1 MKKTYIKNATII
13 NEGNSFKG
21 SVLIEDEKIAKIYKD
36 DKDIQADEVIDATGL
51 LLIPGVIDDQ
61 VHFREPGLTHKAD
74 IYTESR
80 AAAAG
85 GVSSFME
92 MPNTNPQTITIS
104 ELNKKFE
111 IAENSSLVNYSFYLG
126 ATNDNLDEIKKIDPT
141 TTCGVKVFMGSSTGN
156 MLVDQKT
163 SLEGIFAES
172 PVLIATHCEDEET
185 IRENTVYFLE
195 KFGQDVPF
203 SAHPLIRSA
212 EACYKSSS
220 LAVGLAE
227 KYNSRLHILHIST
240 EKELSLF
247 RNDIQ
252 SQEKKITAEVCVHHL
267 LFNDSDYEEK
277 KSWIKWNPAIKT
289 EKDRKALFEGLLN
302 GKLDVIATD
311 HAPHTAEEKSNLYF
325 KAPSGGPMVQHSLV
339 SMFEFYKKGLISR
352 EMIIDKMCHKPA
364 ELFQVDRRGFIREG
378 YYADLVLLDPEKEW
392 TVDPSN
398 ILYKCGWSP
407 LLNTRFSTSVE
418 KTFVNGQLV
427 YDNGKTSKNN
437 YGIALRF
444 NR

>member
-1 MKKTYIKNATII
+1 M
-13 NEGNSFKG
+13 
-21 SVLIEDEKIAKIYKD
+21 IENDRIAKIITD
-36 DKDIQADEVIDATGL
+36 NTTIHADEVIDATGL

-85 GVSSFME
+85 GVTSFME
-92 MPNTNPQTITIS
+92 MPNTNPQTISIS

-111 IAENSSLVNYSFYLG
+111 IAEKSSLVNYSFYLG
-126 ATNDNLDEIKKIDPT
+126 ATNDNLDEIKKIDPA

-156 MLVDQKT
+156 MLVDQKS

-185 IRENTVYFLE
+185 IRKNTAYFLE

-203 SAHPLIRSA
+203 SAHPLIRSV

-220 LAVGLAE
+220 QAVELAE

-247 RNDIQ
+247 RNDIP
-252 SQEKKITAEVCVHHL
+252 SQDKKITAEVCVHHL
-267 LFNDSDYEEK
+267 LFNDSDYEKK

-289 EKDRKALFEGLLN
+289 EKDRKALLEGLLN

-339 SMFEFYKKGLISR
+339 SMFEFYKKGLISS

-364 ELFQVDRRGFIREG
+364 ELFQVNRRGFIRDG

-398 ILYKCGWSP
+398 LLYKCGWSP
-407 LLNTRFSTSVE
+407 LLNKKFSTSVE

-427 YDNGKTSKNN
+427 YDQGKTRNAIH
-437 YGIALRF
+437 GMALRF